1 MSKYYDLGLV
11 VVLVEPVAELVSV
24 ELEPELVG
32 LWVEWVGLL
41 GGLVVLQVLWL
52 LYPFGMCWVYAEDR
66 EN

>member
-52 LYPFGMCWVYAEDR
+52 LYPFVWYVLGLC
-66 EN
+66 

>member
-1 MSKYYDLGLV
+1 MMSKYYDLGLV

-52 LYPFGMCWVYAEDR
+52 LYPFVWYVLGLC
-66 EN
+66 